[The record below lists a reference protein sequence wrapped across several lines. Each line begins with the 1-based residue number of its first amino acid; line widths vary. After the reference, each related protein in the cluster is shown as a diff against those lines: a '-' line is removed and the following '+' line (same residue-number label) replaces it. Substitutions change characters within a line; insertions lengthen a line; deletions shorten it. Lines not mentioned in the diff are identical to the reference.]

1 MTVRVGAVL
10 RRVQY
15 HLDELEQ
22 GDDQRSE
29 RDRAEREGRGAYEG
43 RERGVLRLADAM
55 LSLSLPQRAR
65 AILTMR
71 PASRGPK

>member
-1 MTVRVGAVL
+1 MTVCVGAVL
-10 RRVQY
+10 RCVQD

-22 GDDQRSE
+22 RNDQRSE
-29 RDRAEREGRGAYEG
+29 RDRAERESRRAHEG
-43 RERGVLRLADAM
+43 RERGVLGLVDAM
-55 LSLSLPQRAR
+55 LSLSLPQRAK